1 MTETTFGKLNAKI
14 RQSAGKGAA
23 RKLRT
28 QGLIPGVIYGKGEGN
43 VMLSLSPRELR
54 RAMDPQR
61 RLNTFFTVTIQS
73 DDGPVVEQCVLT
85 DYQADPIRDEFLHV
99 DFLRVDPD
107 SEVVTKIPVEYVGR
121 SVGVVAGGKLRTYQR
136 TTRVAA
142 KPANIPIKLT
152 VDISALQAGETLR
165 MRDLSLANARL
176 LDHPNVVVA
185 HVDPPR
191 VAKVDETAAAAAAAP
206 KKGKKK

>member
-1 MTETTFGKLNAKI
+1 MTETDIGKLTATI
-14 RQSAGKGAA
+14 RSASGKGVA
-23 RKLRT
+23 RKLRA

-43 VMLSLSPRELR
+43 VMLTLSPRELR

-61 RLNTFFTVTIQS
+61 KLNTFFTVTIEREGE
-73 DDGPVVEQCVLT
+73 DATVEQCVLT

-99 DFLRVDPD
+99 DFLRVDPN
-107 SEVVTKIPVEYVGR
+107 SEVVTKVPVEYIGR
-121 SVGVVAGGKLRTYQR
+121 AVGVVSGGKLRTYQR

-142 KPANIPIKLT
+142 KPAEIPVKLV
-152 VDISALQAGETLR
+152 VDVSPLDSGDTLR
-165 MRDLSLANARL
+165 MRDLSLENARL

-191 VAKVDETAAAAAAAP
+191 AAKAEDEKKP
-206 KKGKKK
+206 K

>member
-1 MTETTFGKLNAKI
+1 MTETTFGKLTAKI
-14 RQSAGKGAA
+14 RQATGKGVA

-28 QGLIPGVIYGKGEGN
+28 EGLIPAVIYGKGEGN
-43 VMLSLSPRELR
+43 VMLTVSPRELR
-54 RAMDPQR
+54 RAMDPNR
-61 RLNTFFTVTIQS
+61 RLNTFFTVTIEG
-73 DDGPVVEQCVLT
+73 DGAPVVEQCVLT

-107 SEVVTKIPVEYVGR
+107 GEVVTKIPVEYVGR

-136 TTRVAA
+136 TARVAA
-142 KPANIPIKLT
+142 KPAHIPVKLT
-152 VDISALQAGETLR
+152 VDISALAAGESLR
-165 MRDLSLANARL
+165 MRDLSLDNARL

-191 VAKVDETAAAAAAAP
+191 VAKVDDAAAAADA